1 MSNYSAYGLGDVST
15 IILIRELD
23 KRLSD
28 WNNDPEPQYDSF
40 FECLSKGQCKSLE
53 EKLHALLGKHARAT
67 IRRVIEG
74 DPELLEQYKDQ
85 LKGF

>member
-1 MSNYSAYGLGDVST
+1 MNDIST
-15 IILIRELD
+15 ITLVRELD
-23 KRLSD
+23 KRLAD
-28 WNNDPEPQYDSF
+28 WNSDPEPQHDSF
-40 FECLSKGQCKSLE
+40 FELLSKGQCKSLE
-53 EKLHALLGKHARAT
+53 EKLHALLSKHARAT